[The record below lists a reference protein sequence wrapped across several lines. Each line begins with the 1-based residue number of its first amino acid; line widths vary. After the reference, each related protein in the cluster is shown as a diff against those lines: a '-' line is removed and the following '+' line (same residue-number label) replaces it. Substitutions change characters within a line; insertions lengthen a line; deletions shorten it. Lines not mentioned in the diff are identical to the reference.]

1 MVTSTEMENVK
12 DNIGVWELEV
22 AITMHKIDKR
32 KEYILQQKKLN
43 SYFIITL
50 NKV

>member
-22 AITMHKIDKR
+22 AITIHKIDKR
-32 KEYILQQKKLN
+32 KEYILQHKKLQLLFYNN
-43 SYFIITL
+43 S
-50 NKV
+50 